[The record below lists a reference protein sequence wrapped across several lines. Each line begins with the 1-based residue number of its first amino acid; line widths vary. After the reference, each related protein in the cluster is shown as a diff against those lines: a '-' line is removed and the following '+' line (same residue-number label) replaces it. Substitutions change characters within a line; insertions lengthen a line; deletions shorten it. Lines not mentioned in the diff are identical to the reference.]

1 MSLKE
6 FIQKISAE
14 DPCWTSRI
22 GFNFGYDLVDDRDL
36 GNVVTLEPH
45 GDHQETFMGGLSEDS
60 LEDNLWD
67 EVDVC

>member
-22 GFNFGYDLVDDRDL
+22 GFNFGYDLVDK
-36 GNVVTLEPH
+36 VTLEPH
-45 GDHQETFMGGLSEDS
+45 GDHQETFMGGLSDDS